1 MTNVKKILCLT
12 MLLLV
17 SFAVQ
22 AQQNTAELSG
32 SVSDAN
38 GAVLINTK
46 VTVRQPLTG
55 ATRVTHT
62 NSVGIYT
69 FTQLPLGVY
78 SVSVSQTGF
87 QTEVREGV
95 ELTVGQRA
103 RLDFSLKVGAV
114 SSETV
119 VTAGV
124 SQVETQSSALSSVM
138 DKDSIRELP
147 LNGRDIVQLALL
159 KPGVAPSRRSSDSAG
174 SGVQLT
180 VGGRR
185 PNQISFVLD
194 QTDINDGNNNTPGSV
209 SGVLLGVDTLQEF
222 RVLTNGYSAEYGR
235 SAGGI
240 ISAVTRSGTNEWHGS
255 AFEFVRNS
263 AFDAKNFFDPATQK
277 IPHFARNQFGGV
289 ASGPIKHDRTFFL
302 ASYEGLRQRLGITNQ
317 AVVPN
322 AAARNGDIPGLA
334 KITVNPAVPGYLALV
349 PLPNGRDFGDG
360 TGQYI
365 SSGSNLDDEDFVA
378 GRVDHRFSDKTS
390 IFGRY
395 TFNNAKVSVPD
406 NLQLFRSATASR
418 NQYVTAQMTRI
429 FNERLLNNV
438 RFSYNRSTSR
448 TTPESLRSI
457 DSALSFF
464 PGQPL
469 GQISITGLFSMGP
482 SRFGPN
488 FNELNL
494 FQVGD
499 DLSWIVGRHSL
510 KLGVDHRE
518 IYLPTS
524 RPQSPYGFYQFTSLA
539 NFLRA
544 TPSSVE
550 LALPGSEVVRRWR
563 QSMTAAYIQDDFR
576 LSRRLTVNAGLR
588 YERTSLPH
596 EKDGLEAN
604 VRNPLTDKTS
614 TVGDLYKNPS
624 NLNFA
629 PRVGLAWDP
638 FGDGKTSV
646 RASFGVFFDPLW
658 TDFYANAANRTPPFY
673 TLGSVRNPVFP
684 NASAVTSSP
693 NFVLGRQDTLV
704 YEPQNPYSMHTNFS
718 IQREVAKGATLT
730 VAFVRQRGLHE
741 VRLIDQNQAIPTI
754 QADGRKF
761 FPTTSTVRNPN
772 FSGIRHKTTDGQSS
786 YNGLQTTFEYR
797 RNKYLSFHSS
807 YTWSKAIDD
816 GSIVTTQ
823 GGDNDLPQ
831 DPDSRS
837 AERGLSNF
845 DLRHYF
851 VSYVTT
857 ELPHFGGPEW
867 LTAGWQFNAISSF
880 ASGNPFSVVVG
891 FDQAR
896 ARFQAGT
903 SPQRPDLVSGKSN
916 NPILGGPNK
925 YFDTSA
931 FVLPSAGYYGTLGR
945 NTLIG
950 PGLATID
957 LAANKTFK
965 LGERLNLQFRTE
977 VFNSLN
983 HPNFSIPSQRTVFS
997 STGAVGSAGLITT
1010 TKTSSRQLQFGLKL
1024 TF

>member
-395 TFNNAKVSVPD
+395 TFNNAKVGVPD

-903 SPQRPDLVSGKSN
+903 SPQRPDLVSGKRN

>member
-903 SPQRPDLVSGKSN
+903 SPQRPDLVSGKRN

>member
-395 TFNNAKVSVPD
+395 TFNNAKVGVPD